1 MLFAKVCVTLI
12 MFDFQ
17 ICISFL
23 LHRGFVVIPKSV
35 TPKRIIENQ
44 KSTEVTLDEDEVQRL
59 VGIDKNFRLFRFL
72 TSFMPKGTT
81 YEQAFDIEE
90 DEKFV
95 IKKE

>member
-1 MLFAKVCVTLI
+1 

-35 TPKRIIENQ
+35 TPKRIIENLEA
-44 KSTEVTLDEDEVQRL
+44 TEVTLDEDEVQRL
-59 VGIDKNFRLFRFL
+59 VGIDKNVRLFRFL
-72 TSFMPKGTT
+72 TRAMPKGTT
-81 YEQAFDIEE
+81 YEQAYDIEE

>member
-1 MLFAKVCVTLI
+1 

-44 KSTEVTLDEDEVQRL
+44 KSTQVTLDEDEVQRL
-59 VGIDKNFRLFRFL
+59 VGIDKNFRLFRNL
-72 TSFMPKGTT
+72 FMPKGTT

>member
-1 MLFAKVCVTLI
+1 
-12 MFDFQ
+12 MFSFQ

-23 LHRGFVVIPKSV
+23 LHRGFVVIAKSV

-44 KSTEVTLDEDEVQRL
+44 KGTEVTLDEDEIQRL
-59 VGIDKNFRLFRFL
+59 VGIDKNFRLFTAVTR
-72 TSFMPKGTT
+72 FMPKGVTL
-81 YEQAFDIEE
+81 EQAFDTEE